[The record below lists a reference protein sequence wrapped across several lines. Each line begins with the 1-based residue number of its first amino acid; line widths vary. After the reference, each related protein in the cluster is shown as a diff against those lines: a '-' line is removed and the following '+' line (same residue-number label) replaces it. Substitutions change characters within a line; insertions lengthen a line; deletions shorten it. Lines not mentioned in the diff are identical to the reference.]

1 MSARFEFPTLWH
13 VWCWSRHYFHHY
25 RRAFFPPGTPA
36 LNFNHG
42 RKKLCSERGEGGI
55 SDYQPTNISSISTK
69 LILPKFTFI
78 IMIVYM
84 AMLMV
89 TISYVTDAFW
99 IYLCLQTLTLFINR
113 HYRRNNFSLKVANF
127 ADSGVPVTAT
137 FTKVHPRSSTGCQN
151 CQMDLLYQLVL
162 YDGVVLHR
170 SK

>member
-1 MSARFEFPTLWH
+1 
-13 VWCWSRHYFHHY
+13 
-25 RRAFFPPGTPA
+25 
-36 LNFNHG
+36 
-42 RKKLCSERGEGGI
+42 
-55 SDYQPTNISSISTK
+55 
-69 LILPKFTFI
+69 
-78 IMIVYM
+78 
-84 AMLMV
+84 MLMV
-89 TISYVTDAFW
+89 TISYVTDAFR